1 MEEQTFVM
9 IKPDAVERGLIGAIV
24 SRIEA
29 TGLEIKRMELGM
41 VSVEEAAANY
51 AEHEG
56 KPFYEGLMAYI
67 TSGPVVK
74 MVVSG
79 PGAVALC
86 RKLMGATN
94 PAEAAPGTMRGDF
107 GLVVDQNVVHGSD
120 SNASAEREMAIFF
133 GS

>member
-1 MEEQTFVM
+1 VEEQTFVM